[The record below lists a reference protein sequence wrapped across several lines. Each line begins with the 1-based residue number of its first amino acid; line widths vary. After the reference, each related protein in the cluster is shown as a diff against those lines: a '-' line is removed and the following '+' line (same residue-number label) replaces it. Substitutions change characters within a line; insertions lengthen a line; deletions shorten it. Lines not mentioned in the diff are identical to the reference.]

1 MGAEPVKWTSEE
13 IRGIVKDYIRNC
25 LMVSVDM
32 VWNGDYYNDR
42 QVPRVTIYLYGDEVT
57 QATAY

>member
-1 MGAEPVKWTSEE
+1 MGCEPVKWTSEE

-25 LMVSVDM
+25 LTVSVDM
-32 VWNGDYYNDR
+32 VWNGDYYNDQ
-42 QVPRVTIYLYGDEVT
+42 QVPRVTIYLDGEEVT